1 MTGSELFDESM
12 RRAEADE
19 NAALRARVAAAEGG
33 CGEHVAYAV
42 AIGKALDAE
51 DEETPLEA
59 AKRVMRKLEA
69 ATNLIAHTAARV
81 AELEEKLHFEQ
92 DAHASLHDIYED
104 SLDRVAELEQQVAAS
119 SMCSED
125 AKAVQRMLMGE
136 TFPEA
141 ILRLEKQVAA
151 LADALEFADQRLDD
165 MGLSSSGT
173 TRDRI
178 RAALRAAGRKT

>member
-81 AELEEKLHFEQ
+81 AELKQ
-92 DAHASLHDIYED
+92 
-104 SLDRVAELEQQVAAS
+104 
-119 SMCSED
+119 
-125 AKAVQRMLMGE
+125 
-136 TFPEA
+136 
-141 ILRLEKQVAA
+141 QVAA
-151 LADALEFADQRLDD
+151 LADALEQARGWVLPVAQHEAVD
-165 MGLSSSGT
+165 
-173 TRDRI
+173 
-178 RAALRAAGRKT
+178 AALRAAGRKT